1 MDRGLDVALRLSKVA
16 FRWAT
21 LLDESSIDNE
31 GKDSV
36 ESDYDREGANRKD
49 EGFSLRN
56 LDLAI
61 PRGRLVALVGRVG
74 SGKSS
79 LLQGVSGL
87 ASVLLTLPDYR

>member
-1 MDRGLDVALRLSKVA
+1 MALGLSKVT

-31 GKDSV
+31 GKDSL
-36 ESDYDREGANRKD
+36 ESDRKGACRKD

-87 ASVLLTLPDYR
+87 ASALLTLPDYR

>member
-1 MDRGLDVALRLSKVA
+1 MDRGLDVALRLFKVT

-31 GKDSV
+31 GKDSL
-36 ESDYDREGANRKD
+36 ESDREGANRKD

-56 LDLAI
+56 LDLSI
-61 PRGRLVALVGRVG
+61 PRGHLVALVGRVG

-79 LLQGVSGL
+79 LLQGVSG
-87 ASVLLTLPDYR
+87 SVSILLTLPDYR

>member
-1 MDRGLDVALRLSKVA
+1 MALRLSKVT

-36 ESDYDREGANRKD
+36 ESDTDREGANRKD

-56 LDLAI
+56 LNLAI

-79 LLQGVSGL
+79 LLQGVSAL
-87 ASVLLTLPDYR
+87 ASALLTLPDYR

>member
-16 FRWAT
+16 FRWAK

-31 GKDSV
+31 GKDSL
-36 ESDYDREGANRKD
+36 ESDREGANRKD

-56 LDLAI
+56 LNLAI
-61 PRGRLVALVGRVG
+61 PRGCLVALVGRVG

-79 LLQGVSGL
+79 FLQGVSGL
-87 ASVLLTLPDYR
+87 ASILLTLPDYR